1 MGKSPDDA
9 VPARSRL
16 VAKQRQ
22 QQRAGTVPG
31 NRRKPAAG
39 PRLGA
44 RGVVDACR
52 RALRRAAPGLA
63 AVAVVG
69 AVATGGYLGYR
80 YLTTS
85 PRFAIASIEV
95 RGNQTLT
102 GDEIRGLL
110 TARIGDNV
118 FTTDVRAEAA
128 ALRAE
133 PWIARADVRRELPDT
148 LVVEIEER
156 TAAAVVALDATYLAD
171 ARGVPF
177 RRCDAGTG
185 GCAVP
190 DAVPVITGLD
200 RDAFAAAVTDG
211 PDAVRAALAAIAS
224 WRADPERPAADE
236 VHVDPHGGLVVRTR
250 AGLSIELGSGS
261 DPADLAARL
270 DRFDLAWAH
279 LTADERARARAVH
292 VDHETRADHVIV
304 AFAAAKD

>member
-1 MGKSPDDA
+1 MGKSPDEA

-16 VAKQRQ
+16 VAKPQRPST
-22 QQRAGTVPG
+22 APG
-31 NRRKPAAG
+31 NRRKPAVA
-39 PRLGA
+39 PRLGM
-44 RGVVDACR
+44 RGVVVACR
-52 RALRRAAPGLA
+52 RAVRRAVPGLA
-63 AVAVVG
+63 AIAVVG

-85 PRFAIASIEV
+85 PRFAIAAIEV
-95 RGNQTLT
+95 RGNATLT
-102 GDEIRGLL
+102 PDEIRGLL

-200 RDAFAAAVTDG
+200 RDAFAAAVTAG
-211 PDAVRAALAAIAS
+211 PAPD
-224 WRADPERPAADE
+224 RPAADE

-250 AGLSIELGSGS
+250 AGLSIELGAGS

-304 AFAAAKD
+304 AFAAKD